1 MGNVNA
7 IRGVRRL
14 LAAVLPAGLV
24 AACASPPSPFPELPR
39 LDISTKLTSRNVCG
53 LGVSPPI
60 SIGKAPPA
68 TAQYRL
74 RMTNI
79 DVLFQQPWQTTVDA
93 KPGGFAEGAIADYQ
107 APCVGDLRVYSFY
120 RFQQY
125 RLEVLALDAQ
135 SRPLAYGSTNFLL
148 QSISS
153 MQDRERSPQ
162 ARRTPEVPVARP
174 SDVVGRTMGPVGPN
188 TIGPQLDPT
197 LMPQIFGPIDQQ

>member
-1 MGNVNA
+1 MGKVNA

-14 LAAVLPAGLV
+14 LPTMLLAGLT
-24 AACASPPSPFPELPR
+24 AACASPAPPFPELPR
-39 LDISTKLTSRNVCG
+39 LDVSTTLTSRNVCG

-60 SIGKAPPA
+60 NIGKAPPA

-74 RMTNI
+74 RMTNT
-79 DVLFQQPWQTTVDA
+79 DVLFQQPWQTTVEA
-93 KPGGFAEGAIADYQ
+93 KPGGFAEGMIADYQ
-107 APCVGDLRVYSFY
+107 APCVGDLRLYSFY

-153 MQDRERSPQ
+153 MQDRERSSQ
-162 ARRTPEVPVARP
+162 ARRTPDAPVARP
-174 SDVVGRTMGPVGPN
+174 SEVVGPMMGPVGPN
-188 TIGPQLDPT
+188 TIGPQIDPN
-197 LMPQIFGPIDQQ
+197 LIPQIFGPIDQQ